1 MSLWK
6 TLSTCP
12 LFYDIHQ
19 SEMEKHFINCQV
31 SEYHKGET
39 IYGEEENIN
48 YLFTVLEGKITI
60 ARNTEEGMKDIQV
73 LGKGGF
79 YGEHFLFSDMKKTE
93 ILTVEEN
100 TKVLEVPFQVLQE
113 VFEKDPLIYG
123 IFITNLSYLVLK
135 KFEIAQNIVFR
146 VMEEPKNTI
155 RVHLYD
161 DTTIRKAYSRD
172 ERDKF
177 LKKMTKQ
184 D

>member
-19 SEMEKHFINCQV
+19 VKWKSTLSIAESVNTTRVRPFMVKKKILTTSLQ
-31 SEYHKGET
+31 
-39 IYGEEENIN
+39 
-48 YLFTVLEGKITI
+48 YLKESTI
-60 ARNTEEGMKDIQV
+60 ARNSEEGMKDIQV

-100 TKVLEVPFQVLQE
+100 TKVLEVPFQALQE

-146 VMEEPKNTI
+146 VMEEPNNTI
-155 RVHLYD
+155 RVPLYD

>member
-19 SEMEKHFINCQV
+19 DEMEKHFLSCRV

-39 IYGEEENIN
+39 IYGEADNIN

-60 ARNTEEGMKDIQV
+60 RRDTPEGMKDIQV

-79 YGEHFLFSDMKKTE
+79 YGEHFLFSDMEKTE
-93 ILTVEEN
+93 MLTVQEN
-100 TKVLEVPFQVLQE
+100 TKVLEVPYRVLQD
-113 VFEKDPLIYG
+113 VFEKDPVIYG
-123 IFITNLSYLVLK
+123 IFITNLNYLVLK

-146 VMEEPKNTI
+146 IMGEPKNTI
-155 RVHLYD
+155 RVPLYD
-161 DTTIRKAYSRD
+161 DTTIRKAYSKSD
-172 ERDKF
+172 RDKF
-177 LKKMTKQ
+177 LKDMSKE